1 LIVLLVERVMPR
13 VILMSVMAM
22 LVVLISSA
30 SVPARAAGT
39 VSDPWESLNRKTFAF
54 NEFLDRNFLKPAAK
68 GYQAITPEPVDT
80 SVTNFFSNL
89 REVPSFVN
97 HLAQARPKDAAADA
111 GRFILNTTVGV
122 LGLFDVASK
131 VGIEQKNSDF
141 GLTLGRWGIGSGPYL
156 VLPFLGPSTVRD
168 AAGQTLDVFSY
179 PVVYLEA
186 PAEIPVRALEIIDGR
201 ADLLETEK
209 LITGD
214 RYTFLR
220 NLYVQRRQFLLGGK
234 VAEPS
239 FDDEFDDEEF

>member
-1 LIVLLVERVMPR
+1 LIVLLVERVVPR
-13 VILMSVMAM
+13 FILISVMAI
-22 LVVLISSA
+22 LVVLSSSA
-30 SVPARAAGT
+30 PAPARAAEA

-68 GYQAITPEPVDT
+68 GYQAVTPEPVDT

-131 VGIEQKNSDF
+131 VGIEQKNADF
-141 GLTLGRWGIGSGPYL
+141 GLTLGRWGIGAGPYL

-168 AAGQTLDVFSY
+168 TAGQTLDVFSY

-186 PAEIPVRALEIIDGR
+186 PAEIPMRALEIIDGR

>member
-1 LIVLLVERVMPR
+1 MPR